1 MIYFYRVAQLM
12 NHEIFHR
19 KYCKTVF
26 AFGACRNYAINRSTR
41 LHTAPSGA
49 ELFIA
54 HDTKTISSPVRGD
67 LFNSSYSHDMLV
79 RACRFYGASFVMYES
94 SYKQSAPMARSA
106 ILESIIVYESYYS
119 LSSYQKDLLFDKV
132 GRHQLRFFHGS
143 PFCVAPMKI

>member
-1 MIYFYRVAQLM
+1 MIHFYRVAQLM

-67 LFNSSYSHDMLV
+67 LFNSSYSDDMLV
-79 RACRFYGASFVMYES
+79 LACRSTELLLLCINRPTNSPRLWRVLQFWNQLLCMNHTTLCPRIKKICFSIRSDGTSCASFMD
-94 SYKQSAPMARSA
+94 P
-106 ILESIIVYESYYS
+106 
-119 LSSYQKDLLFDKV
+119 
-132 GRHQLRFFHGS
+132 
-143 PFCVAPMKI
+143 PFVWPL